1 MYVQLFVSCLVTKR
15 RVVIRLFQLTR
26 HDANSCTILPALIV
40 HDENKNTFDVHTI
53 YNQLL

>member
-1 MYVQLFVSCLVTKR
+1 MCMYP
-15 RVVIRLFQLTR
+15 VI
-26 HDANSCTILPALIV
+26 AILPALIV